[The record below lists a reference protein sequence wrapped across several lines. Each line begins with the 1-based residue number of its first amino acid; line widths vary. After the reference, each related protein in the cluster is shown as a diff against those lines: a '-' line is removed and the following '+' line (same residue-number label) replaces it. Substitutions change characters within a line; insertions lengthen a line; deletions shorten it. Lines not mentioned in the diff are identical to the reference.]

1 MNRKHI
7 ITVCAFLLCAAVCI
21 AAAAAWPRAEA
32 GEDPET
38 IEPGTTEPGT
48 PEPGTTESGTEEP
61 VLTPDEILPLD
72 PLLGF
77 HAQYL
82 RTDGYHD
89 GVKYPIVKIIR
100 SVEEWN
106 EYYEANKD
114 RYNLSGFPAACEKY
128 DETYF
133 KDRILVLVLVE
144 AGSGS
149 VRYQVTGVTQSGEEL
164 NVDIDVHAPEVGTC
178 DMAEWHILIEPEK
191 GVDADRVQV
200 NLRPVAPEPRF
211 GLAYCSC
218 GYASAALHIPE
229 GWTYEAERSAGLCE
243 GGSEEDGS
251 FFIAFRPLDR
261 THCIV
266 LRHFSRNPGV
276 CGTGLEQKRIRLG
289 DYEGW
294 QGTYDGRKQW
304 EYISIEGPE
313 GTGSFFIN
321 NEAVGEWSD
330 SEYRQAMEI
339 LATLEIGGG
348 SPTESQAVEIAKT
361 AVTVPFDYAKA
372 VYDGE
377 HGFWTVD
384 FGRQNYAGGDQLVTV
399 SDGGEIVDSAWGE

>member
-1 MNRKHI
+1 MNRKHFV
-7 ITVCAFLLCAAVCI
+7 TVCVFALCTALCIVAASALTGGKAQPATEV
-21 AAAAAWPRAEA
+21 EK
-32 GEDPET
+32 DVPECGYG
-38 IEPGTTEPGT
+38 PA
-48 PEPGTTESGTEEP
+48 PEPGQPLPSG
-61 VLTPDEILPLD
+61 
-72 PLLGF
+72 F
-77 HAQYL
+77 NARYL
-82 RTDGYHD
+82 RTDGYNED
-89 GVKYPIVKIIR
+89 VTYPVVTVVH
-100 SVEEWN
+100 SVAELN

-114 RYNLSGFPAACEKY
+114 RYNMSAFPAACERY
-128 DETYF
+128 DEAYF
-133 KDRILVLVLVE
+133 RDRILVIVVTE

-149 VRYQVTGVTQSGEEL
+149 IRYQVTGVAQDGDIL
-164 NVDIDVHAPEVGTC
+164 NVDIDILDPGMGTC

-191 GVDADRVQV
+191 GADADHVQV
-200 NLRPVAPEPRF
+200 DLRPVVLEPRF

-218 GYASAALHIPE
+218 GYASAALRIPE
-229 GWTYEAERSAGLCE
+229 GWTYEAERSAGPCE
-243 GGSEEDGS
+243 GGSEEEGS

-313 GTGSFFIN
+313 GTGCFFIN

-339 LATLEIGGG
+339 LATLEIGDG

-377 HGFWTVD
+377 HGHWTVD
-384 FGRQNYAGGDQLVTV
+384 FGRQNSAGGDQLVMV
-399 SDGGEIVDSAWGE
+399 SDGGDIVDSAWGE